1 LQGRSAHR
9 KSHLQQVGEAF
20 SVASK
25 SQAGKKLRHSA
36 GKGFDGAQKCRQLW
50 QRRQQAVYALQ
61 TFADFG
67 SGDGG
72 FLSLQSV

>member
-1 LQGRSAHR
+1 
-9 KSHLQQVGEAF
+9 
-20 SVASK
+20 
-25 SQAGKKLRHSA
+25 LRHSA
-36 GKGFDGAQKCRQLW
+36 GKGFDEAQKCRQLW

-72 FLSLQSV
+72 FLSLQSVQSVQQTGTGLGDGSQLLVRPPSLCR